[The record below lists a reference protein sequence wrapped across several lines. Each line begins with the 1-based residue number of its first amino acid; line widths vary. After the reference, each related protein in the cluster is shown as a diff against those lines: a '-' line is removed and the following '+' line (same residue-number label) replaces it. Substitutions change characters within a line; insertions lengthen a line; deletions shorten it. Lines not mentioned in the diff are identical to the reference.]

1 MINNLVF
8 TVAATIV
15 LLGTLFPLVM
25 DALSLG
31 KYSVGPPYFNAV
43 FVPLMA
49 LLMPFMSIGPISR
62 WRQDSPRRW
71 LHELLVPAIA
81 MAALAPLL
89 SMMLFDFNLWV
100 ALAVLLAGWV
110 TLGVLRDVWRRLAVG
125 GSGGLQWQRLSPSFL
140 GMTFAHIG
148 FAAVVLGA
156 VVVTQHSE
164 EQDLRMTEG
173 QSAELGGYRFEM
185 THISQEPGANYV
197 ADQATFVVSYDDKII
212 ATLVPE
218 KRRYLASGQVM
229 TEAAIDAGILRD
241 LYIALGEPIGERAW
255 AVRLQYKPMVR
266 WLWIGAFL
274 IGFGALL
281 TSLDRRYR
289 VQVVSG
295 QEPSPVKGQGLGFA
309 R

>member
-1 MINNLVF
+1 
-8 TVAATIV
+8 
-15 LLGTLFPLVM
+15 
-25 DALSLG
+25 
-31 KYSVGPPYFNAV
+31 
-43 FVPLMA
+43 
-49 LLMPFMSIGPISR
+49 
-62 WRQDSPRRW
+62 
-71 LHELLVPAIA
+71 
-81 MAALAPLL
+81 
-89 SMMLFDFNLWV
+89 
-100 ALAVLLAGWV
+100 
-110 TLGVLRDVWRRLAVG
+110 
-125 GSGGLQWQRLSPSFL
+125 
-140 GMTFAHIG
+140 
-148 FAAVVLGA
+148 
-156 VVVTQHSE
+156 
-164 EQDLRMTEG
+164 
-173 QSAELGGYRFEM
+173 
-185 THISQEPGANYV
+185 V

>member
-1 MINNLVF
+1 
-8 TVAATIV
+8 
-15 LLGTLFPLVM
+15 
-25 DALSLG
+25 
-31 KYSVGPPYFNAV
+31 
-43 FVPLMA
+43 
-49 LLMPFMSIGPISR
+49 
-62 WRQDSPRRW
+62 
-71 LHELLVPAIA
+71 
-81 MAALAPLL
+81 
-89 SMMLFDFNLWV
+89 
-100 ALAVLLAGWV
+100 
-110 TLGVLRDVWRRLAVG
+110 
-125 GSGGLQWQRLSPSFL
+125 
-140 GMTFAHIG
+140 
-148 FAAVVLGA
+148 
-156 VVVTQHSE
+156 
-164 EQDLRMTEG
+164 
-173 QSAELGGYRFEM
+173 
-185 THISQEPGANYV
+185 V

-289 VQVVSG
+289 AQVVSG
-295 QEPSPVKGQGLGFA
+295 QEPSPARGQSLGFA

>member
-1 MINNLVF
+1 
-8 TVAATIV
+8 
-15 LLGTLFPLVM
+15 
-25 DALSLG
+25 
-31 KYSVGPPYFNAV
+31 
-43 FVPLMA
+43 
-49 LLMPFMSIGPISR
+49 
-62 WRQDSPRRW
+62 
-71 LHELLVPAIA
+71 
-81 MAALAPLL
+81 
-89 SMMLFDFNLWV
+89 
-100 ALAVLLAGWV
+100 
-110 TLGVLRDVWRRLAVG
+110 
-125 GSGGLQWQRLSPSFL
+125 
-140 GMTFAHIG
+140 
-148 FAAVVLGA
+148 
-156 VVVTQHSE
+156 
-164 EQDLRMTEG
+164 
-173 QSAELGGYRFEM
+173 M

-289 VQVVSG
+289 AQVVSG
-295 QEPSPVKGQGLGFA
+295 QEPSPAKGQSLGFA